1 MTSLHPPL
9 RPHQV
14 LLFTPSGWIRGAF
27 QVPDVQGFLSF
38 INHQEELFKLTE
50 AVLPGSPQVQPF
62 LGLHK
67 FAILLIVPV
76 GGADPP
82 RPEPSAVTRELRLVT
97 CLLSL
102 GSIRGQLEL
111 PAALRT
117 SDFLLRKPGF
127 VALHQCH
134 LGPTP
139 YLNPQEALGEAL
151 PLVFVNAEAL
161 VGITEEMPALAAT
174 PNQGA
179 KALSTRKPVNGA

>member
-1 MTSLHPPL
+1 MTSLHPSLQPI
-9 RPHQV
+9 QV
-14 LLFTPSGWIRGAF
+14 LLFTPSGWIRGAI
-27 QVPDVQGFLSF
+27 QVPVVQSFLTY
-38 INHQEELFKLTE
+38 INHQEELLKITD
-50 AVLPGSPQVQPF
+50 AVLPGSNQVHPF

-67 FAILLIVPV
+67 FATLLIVPRA
-76 GGADPP
+76 GLEAP
-82 RPEPSAVTRELRLVT
+82 RPEPSPIARELRLVT

-111 PAALRT
+111 PVSLRT

-139 YLNPQEALGEAL
+139 YLNPEEATGEAL

-161 VGITEEMPALAAT
+161 VGITEEIPSPTAT
-174 PNQGA
+174 PIKET
-179 KALSTRKPVNGA
+179 KALSPA